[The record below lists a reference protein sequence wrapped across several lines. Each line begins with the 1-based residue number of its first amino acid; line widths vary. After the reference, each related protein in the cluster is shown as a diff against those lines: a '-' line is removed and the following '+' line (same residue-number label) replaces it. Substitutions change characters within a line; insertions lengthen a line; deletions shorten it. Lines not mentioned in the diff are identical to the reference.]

1 MAAPLRFKTD
11 IADYAGNA
19 WVSYKIYIRLIPK
32 TKDAVLIQATQ
43 SIFAPRIS
51 AFSTGNPETISS
63 PTILEIIRG
72 VGSSAKS

>member
-32 TKDAVLIQATQ
+32 TKDYAQTAVNQQNENLKNNDCR
-43 SIFAPRIS
+43 FRGNRW
-51 AFSTGNPETISS
+51 STDFHGHYQWT
-63 PTILEIIRG
+63 LQ
-72 VGSSAKS
+72 